1 MKLWIDDVRPAP
13 NMYVWL
19 KSVNE
24 AKECIEFLEE
34 QLEKVSAELRRY
46 SGNNIE
52 IIDIDH
58 DAGDYA
64 IYGGDYIK
72 LLDWLEET
80 VSKAAPNENKTE
92 EDSIPTFTNTFVD
105 KNGGIWRLTE
115 NGKWDYV
122 CLDQNCSD
130 CVYYNNDNDRCDV
143 VYPLCEEDRNYKIE
157 LANKRMRAK
166 TNEK

>member
-19 KSVNE
+19 QSVDE
-24 AKECIEFLEE
+24 ATECIAFLEE

-64 IYGGDYIK
+64 FYGGDYIK

-80 VSKAAPNENKTE
+80 GRNYPIHIHSMNPVGIENMRR
-92 EDSIPTFTNTFVD
+92 IIQ
-105 KNGGIWRLTE
+105 KNGWTE
-115 NGKWDYV
+115 IK
-122 CLDQNCSD
+122 
-130 CVYYNNDNDRCDV
+130 
-143 VYPLCEEDRNYKIE
+143 
-157 LANKRMRAK
+157 
-166 TNEK
+166 